1 MLAFVRVLKQKV
13 MNRNSK
19 KIVKQDI
26 KFIEEMIFNL
36 ELGKTDIVSQEHLKL
51 MMNDWKN
58 ELEKFILKPKS

>member
-1 MLAFVRVLKQKV
+1 